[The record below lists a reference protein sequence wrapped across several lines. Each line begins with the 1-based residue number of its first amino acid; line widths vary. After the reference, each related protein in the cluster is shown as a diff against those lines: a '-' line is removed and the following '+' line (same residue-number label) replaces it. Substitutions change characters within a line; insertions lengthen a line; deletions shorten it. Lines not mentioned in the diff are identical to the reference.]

1 MQETKEKI
9 IELSE
14 EISKLLKKCANPHIK
29 IEITS
34 DSIQQTSVDW
44 SEPTDEWN

>member
-1 MQETKEKI
+1 MEESEKKV
-9 IELSE
+9 IELSK
-14 EISKLLKKCANPHIK
+14 EISNLLKSYANPHTK
-29 IEITS
+29 IEITI